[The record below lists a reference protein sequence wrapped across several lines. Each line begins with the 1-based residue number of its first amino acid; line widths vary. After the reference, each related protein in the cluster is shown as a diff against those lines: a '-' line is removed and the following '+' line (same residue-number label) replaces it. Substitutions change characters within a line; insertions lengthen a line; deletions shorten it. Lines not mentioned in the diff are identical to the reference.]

1 MKYKVGDEVLVKG
14 KITNIGGVCVKYY
27 DVEFHSYS
35 ASVSENEIIESKTYE
50 QGLHEGRKERWELVK
65 KLEALPPDE
74 REEILG
80 YRTLEAIIAD
90 LTAEYVA
97 DRMEAY
103 ENKIKVGDVVRDA
116 ENTTEI
122 WVTEI
127 NGNTFGGIKLT
138 PTDEHGKFGGIYSLM
153 SLQGYVKTGKHID
166 IESLLRQIGE

>member
-1 MKYKVGDEVLVKG
+1 MYKVDDDVFVKG
-14 KITNIGGVCVKYY
+14 TITDVHEGTDKPYY
-27 DVEFHSYS
+27 VVVNYDNVHW
-35 ASVSENEIIESKTYE
+35 VSEDEIIPVGKTYAE
-50 QGLHEGRKERWELVK
+50 GLEEGRKEGWELVK
-65 KLEALPPDE
+65 KLEALTPDE

-138 PTDEHGKFGGIYSLM
+138 PTDELGKFGGIYSLM

-166 IESLLRQIGE
+166 IESLLQ